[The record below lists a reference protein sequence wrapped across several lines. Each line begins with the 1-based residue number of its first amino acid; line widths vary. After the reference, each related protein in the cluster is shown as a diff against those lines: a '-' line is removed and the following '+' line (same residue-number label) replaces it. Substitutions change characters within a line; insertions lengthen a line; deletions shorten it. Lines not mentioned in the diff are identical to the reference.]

1 MKLFSIIT
9 ICLNA
14 EDIIENTILSVLS
27 QYCDNFEYI
36 IQDGGSRDK
45 TLKIAESFS
54 SAFADKGIPFRIVSQ
69 KDSGIYD
76 AMNKAT
82 DNAQGEWVLYLNA
95 GDCFAN
101 STVLSQV
108 SKNANL
114 ENSDVIYGD
123 VILEQGNLYMYKKAA
138 PLETIR
144 FGMPFCHQS
153 VFVRKALLKASPFSL
168 QYKILGDFLFFLQ
181 LYYSEKNFEYLPMAI
196 SIYDI
201 NGISSDKYARQT
213 EKLKIYESMPIR
225 DEEAIQKTKE
235 SLKEECNKKSKHELL
250 RKFIPAKLRQIRHEH
265 WLKKSGWKT
274 QEEFFYTIT
283 HK

>member
-9 ICLNA
+9 VCLNA

-27 QYCDNFEYI
+27 QSCDNFEYI

-54 SAFADKGIPFRIVSQ
+54 SAFADKGIPFKIVSQ

-82 DNAQGEWVLYLNA
+82 DKAQGEWILYLNA

-108 SKNANL
+108 IKNANF

-153 VFVRKALLKASPFSL
+153 VFVRKALLNAFPFSL
-168 QYKILGDFLFFLQ
+168 QYKISGDFLFFLQ
-181 LYYSEKNFEYLPMAI
+181 MYYSEKNFEYLPMAI

-225 DEEAIQKTKE
+225 DEEAIQKAKE
-235 SLKEECNKKSKHELL
+235 SLKEESNKKSKHELL
-250 RKFIPAKLRQIRHEH
+250 RKFIPTKFRQIRHEH

-274 QEEFFYTIT
+274 HEEFFTQ
-283 HK
+283 